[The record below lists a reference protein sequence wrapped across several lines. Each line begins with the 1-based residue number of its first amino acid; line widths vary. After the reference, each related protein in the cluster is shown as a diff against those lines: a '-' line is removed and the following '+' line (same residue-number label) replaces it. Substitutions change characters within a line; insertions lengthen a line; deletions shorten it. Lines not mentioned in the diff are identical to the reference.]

1 MPEITKTTANR
12 ETGSMDAVGVLTA
25 DQGTLPKIEAKAESA
40 NYVMA
45 RPSVGLAPEA
55 PKTPL
60 SDKMDT
66 IGDSR
71 MAARKLDP
79 EFENWKNQALLPSD
93 EEINT
98 LKQLKQMKIS
108 KWEQIVKD
116 ASEQTDKDMKVVE
129 KTTAAPRTF
138 AKEAVFGVL
147 DAANSGTQALI
158 ELHNAGAN
166 FFGVDSLDQLPD
178 LAEVLPEPTN
188 EGEAF
193 VRSSAKFLAGF
204 LPISRAV
211 KGLAGVG
218 GVVNSAVSSGLTGF
232 IFDDEKTDGVVTEF
246 LKENFFVSEPVLK
259 YLNHEIDD
267 NQFQTRLKNAAN
279 FAVDDLLF
287 EGLFA
292 GFKAL
297 KYKSAAQ
304 EGAYRVL
311 DNGDVEVSSVKLGE
325 SAVKETAPTQFKIAG
340 LTTEES
346 SKKPLSDILKE
357 KYLQADEAFRL
368 QQDSKP
374 NRKRVSR
381 EESMKAVTSSPEDM
395 ASLINRLS
403 EENVPVNQEDVL
415 KATLAQKALMDTAD
429 EVVARF
435 EKGEVNE
442 VVAFRQ
448 LDGIANMI
456 STLSNPRS
464 TAGRAL
470 EITKQAYEIMGE
482 TKFDAASYKKMR
494 DLYGRDMKTVLEE
507 IRLNKEV
514 MTGFSTADA
523 LISAKRKAGGNLK
536 KIAQGL
542 QAARINWILS
552 DPTTHAVNILSNTA
566 NLGLRVATQA
576 TARQITNAKTLV
588 YGNAYKAR
596 GVQAGEATAIMRGY
610 VKGMLDVASKINE
623 NIGVLTQ
630 DKSLYSPRYKAL
642 FEKDSNNKYV
652 KELPFLEEEKAV
664 ANNFADA
671 PLFMKFATVTKDLV
685 GGTPVGRL
693 LSWED
698 DAFKGV
704 IYASEIEKEIHVMQ
718 EISKQKIIEM
728 QSSKIAQEEIDAFV
742 KSEDAK
748 FAKLRED
755 MKKGIIPSDIEEK
768 AIEASNVWTYNNI
781 NNDPDIVS
789 RGLRASGQ
797 FINNMP
803 FMKWFVPFFN
813 TGSNILNQ
821 GVEYT
826 PVLGAMAK
834 AGNFGGVAGL
844 LRGGKE
850 ADVFLAKQA
859 IGGVVAASAAM
870 FIANMEEQYGEDF
883 SITSIKENKG
893 GIKIGDTEIPL
904 DKQNPILKLIIA
916 SRDVMDIANVA
927 ESDEGAGAAAN
938 ALVTVLAEMYS
949 PEQLI
954 NVLGA
959 FGELNRAGREE
970 LPVVFQ
976 NMLKNNILS
985 SVSPYSG
992 AARFINRDILGM
1004 DKPEF
1009 GSDVPGFSG
1018 VIDEMMGRIKFTYLG
1033 DDAELPKKRGLFGQ
1047 EIPYL
1052 RSFGFAVTNSAHALF
1067 AGYSQDDKVVK
1078 ELMNLSR
1085 EDMIANPANYD
1096 SYILNDTAIFDMPS
1110 KSITLPSGSKYGELY
1125 KLSPKQYS
1133 DYVKYSADLEIQGVP
1148 TLKTALERVISSEEY
1163 QGIPNQ
1169 FKIAQIKRI
1178 MGLYRKAAKAK
1189 IIADDPAIL
1198 DEARA
1203 TAMQILQE
1211 VGRE

>member
-1 MPEITKTTANR
+1 MPEITKTTASR
-12 ETGSMDAVGVLTA
+12 DIGSMDAVGVLTA
-25 DQGTLPKIEAKAESA
+25 DQETLPKIQAKAESV
-40 NYVMA
+40 NYVEA
-45 RPSVGLAPEA
+45 RPAVGLAPSA
-55 PKTPL
+55 PITPL
-60 SDKMDT
+60 SDKIKT

-79 EFENWKNQALLPSD
+79 DFENWKNQALLPS
-93 EEINT
+93 EEEVNT
-98 LKQLKQMKIS
+98 LRQLKQMKVS
-108 KWEQIVKD
+108 KWDQIVSD
-116 ASEQTDKDMKVVE
+116 ATAQTEKDMKTVE

-147 DAANSGTQALI
+147 DAANRGTQALI
-158 ELHNAGAN
+158 DLHNAGAN
-166 FFGVDSLDQLPD
+166 FFGVESLDQLPD

-193 VRSSAKFLAGF
+193 VRSSARFLTGF
-204 LPISRAV
+204 LPISRGV
-211 KGLAGVG
+211 KALAGVG

-232 IFDDEKTDGVVTEF
+232 IFDDEKTDGVVAEF
-246 LKENFFVSEPVLK
+246 LKDNVSISEPVLK

-267 NQFQTRLKNAAN
+267 SQFQTRLKNAAN
-279 FAVDDLLF
+279 YAVDDLLF

-292 GFKAL
+292 GFRAL

-304 EGAYRVL
+304 EGAYRIL
-311 DNGDVEVSSVKLGE
+311 DNGDIEVKAEKLSDTDVPSIE
-325 SAVKETAPTQFKIAG
+325 SFKIAG

-357 KYLQADEAFRL
+357 KYVDAEQAFRL
-368 QQDSKP
+368 QQEAKP
-374 NRKRVSR
+374 DRKRISR
-381 EESMKAVTSSPEDM
+381 EQSMKAVTSSPEDM

-403 EENVPVNQEDVL
+403 QENVPVNQEDVL

-429 EVVARF
+429 EVIGRF
-435 EKGEVNE
+435 QKGELNE

-448 LDGIANMI
+448 LDGISNMI
-456 STLSNPRS
+456 TTLSNPRS

-470 EITKQAYEIMGE
+470 EITKQAYEIMGDE
-482 TKFDAASYKKMR
+482 KFNSAAYKKMR
-494 DLYGRDMKTVLEE
+494 DLYGRDMRTVLEE

-514 MTGFSTADA
+514 MTGFSPVDS
-523 LISAKRKAGGNLK
+523 LVSAKRKVGGNVK
-536 KIAQGL
+536 KIAQFM

-552 DPTTHAVNILSNTA
+552 DPTIHAVNVLSNTA
-566 NLGLRVATQA
+566 NLGLRAGTQQVAEG
-576 TARQITNAKTLV
+576 ISLGKSLV
-588 YGNAYKAR
+588 YGNKYKAR
-596 GVQAGEATAIMRGY
+596 GVQSGEAVAMMRGY
-610 VKGMLDVASKINE
+610 IKGMLDVASKINQ
-623 NIGVLTQ
+623 NIGVLVE
-630 DKSLYSPRYKAL
+630 DKSLYSPRYKSL
-642 FEKDSNNKYV
+642 FEKDSNNKYI
-652 KELPFLEEEKAV
+652 KELPFLEEESAV

-671 PLFMKFATVTKDLV
+671 PLHMKFGTVVKDLV
-685 GGTPVGRL
+685 GGTPVGKL

-704 IYASEIEKEIHVMQ
+704 VYASELEKELHVLQ
-718 EISKQKIIEM
+718 EISRRKVSEM
-728 QSSKIAQEEIDAFV
+728 QTSGIPKEEVDAFV
-742 KSEDAK
+742 KSETDK

-755 MKKGIIPSDIEEK
+755 MAKGIIPSDIEEK
-768 AIEASNVWTYNNI
+768 AIEAANVWTYNNI
-781 NNDPDIVS
+781 NKDPDIVS
-789 RGLRASGQ
+789 RGLRASGE

-826 PVLGAMAK
+826 PVLGALVK
-834 AGNFGGVAGL
+834 SGNFGGAAGL

-870 FIANMEEQYGEDF
+870 FIANMEEQYGEEF

-959 FGELNRAGREE
+959 FGELNKAGREE
-970 LPVVFQ
+970 LPIVFQ
-976 NMLKNNILS
+976 NMVKNNILS
-985 SVSPYSG
+985 SVAPYSG
-992 AARFINRDILGM
+992 AARFVNRDILGM

-1009 GSDVPGFSG
+1009 GSDTPGFAG
-1018 VIDEMMGRIKFTYLG
+1018 VVDEMMGRIKFTYLG
-1033 DDAELPKKRGLFGQ
+1033 NDTELPKKRGLFGQ

-1052 RSFGFAVTNSAHALF
+1052 RSFGFAVTNSAHSLF
-1067 AGYSQDDKVVK
+1067 AGYSQDDMVVK

-1085 EDMIANPANYD
+1085 EDIIANPANYD

-1110 KSITLPSGSKYGELY
+1110 KSITLPTGSKYGELY
-1125 KLSPKQYS
+1125 KLSPSQYS
-1133 DYVKYSADLEIQGVP
+1133 EYVKYSADLGIQGVP
-1148 TLKTALERVISSEEY
+1148 TLKSALERVISSEEY

-1178 MGLYRKAAKAK
+1178 IGLYRKAAKAK